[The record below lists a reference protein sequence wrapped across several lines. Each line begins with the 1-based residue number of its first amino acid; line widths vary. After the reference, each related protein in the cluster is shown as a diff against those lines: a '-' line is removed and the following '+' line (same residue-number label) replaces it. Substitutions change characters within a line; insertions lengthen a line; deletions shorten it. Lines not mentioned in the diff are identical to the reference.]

1 MSEIETLIE
10 RLEIDNEL
18 KDYKWFIQKH
28 GLKTKS
34 RDLEVRTLRQYMMYR
49 LRKDKYMSYPKIGKE
64 FNKDHTTS
72 IHAFNKIECYLEQ
85 KDKYLIQVIDKYNTD
100 LIAINWNL

>member
-10 RLEIDNEL
+10 RLEQDCEL
-18 KDYKWFIQKH
+18 KDFKWFINKH

-85 KDKYLIQVIDKYNTD
+85 RDKYLIEVINKYSID
-100 LIAINWNL
+100 LSSINWDL